1 MTDISN
7 LWFSAQ
13 KDCDYNLQFTDDN
26 IHKDTLVYGYDKYNN
41 FHIHVKS
48 VTEPPYESYIGLP
61 EQMPIV
67 IHYHNHNATI
77 ENMYADSCS
86 KFRRL
91 ITKKIGVIAR
101 QILCEEINEISAT
114 VTQPVAAYRIE
125 FHKAKEMDIRSIKI
139 PEEYIMSDMLVYAE
153 DEDEKFNIHV
163 GSTNRNDVKH
173 KSDERLKA
181 IAVKI
186 VYDAEHKAIF
196 IYPTTDA
203 GDDVL
208 LKDICYNM
216 NNENILSLLK
226 ETRQLFKTKPNTK
239 SFDSLTIKELEALF
253 TRSQQINLLP
263 VCEISSDDEMH
274 AETLSFIK
282 TMVSQCFN
290 ISISDNEA
298 GLIFTVLLN
307 AKLNPKETDR

>member
-1 MTDISN
+1 MTDTLN

-13 KDCDYNLQFTDDN
+13 KDCDYNFQFIDAD
-26 IHKDTLVYGYDKYNN
+26 IHKDTLVYGYDKYDN
-41 FHIHVKS
+41 FHIHIKS
-48 VTEPPYESYIGLP
+48 VTEPPYESYKDAP

-67 IHYHNHNATI
+67 IHYHKHNATV

-86 KFRRL
+86 KFKRL
-91 ITKKIGVIAR
+91 ITEKIGIIAR
-101 QILCEEINEISAT
+101 QILCEEINEISPT
-114 VTQPVAAYRIE
+114 TTQSVAAYRIE

-139 PEEYIMSDMLVYAE
+139 PDEYIVSDMLVYAE

-173 KSDERLKA
+173 KSDERVRA

-186 VYDAEHKAIF
+186 AYDAEHKAIF

-203 GDDVL
+203 GDDEL
-208 LKDICYNM
+208 LNGICHDM
-216 NNENILSLLK
+216 SNENILSLLK
-226 ETRQLFKTKPNTK
+226 ETRQLFTAKPNIK
-239 SFDSLTIKELEALF
+239 SFDSLTIKELKTLF
-253 TRSQQINLLP
+253 TRNQQTNSSP
-263 VCEISSDDEMH
+263 VCEISSDDETH
-274 AETLSFIK
+274 TETLSFIK

-298 GLIFTVLLN
+298 GLILTVLLN
-307 AKLNPKETDR
+307 AKLHPKETDK

>member
-1 MTDISN
+1 MIDISN

-13 KDCDYNLQFTDDN
+13 KDCNYNFQFTDAN
-26 IHKDTLVYGYDKYNN
+26 IHKDTLVYGYDKYGN

-48 VTEPPYESYIGLP
+48 VTEPPYESYRDTP

-67 IHYHNHNATI
+67 IHYHNHNATV

-91 ITKKIGVIAR
+91 ITEKVGLIAR
-101 QILCEEINEISAT
+101 QILCEEINEISPIT
-114 VTQPVAAYRIE
+114 TQSVAAYRIE
-125 FHKAKEMDIRSIKI
+125 FHKAKEMDVRSIKI
-139 PEEYIMSDMLVYAE
+139 PDEYIVSDMLVYAE
-153 DEDEKFNIHV
+153 DENEKFNIHID
-163 GSTNRNDVKH
+163 STNRNDVKH
-173 KSDERLKA
+173 KPDERLRA

-186 VYDAEHKAIF
+186 VYDAERRAIF

-203 GDDVL
+203 GDNTL
-208 LKDICYNM
+208 LEDICCNM

-239 SFDSLTIKELEALF
+239 PFDSLTIKELETLF

-263 VCEISSDDEMH
+263 VCEISSDDETY

-290 ISISDNEA
+290 IGVSDNEA

-307 AKLNPKETDR
+307 AKLNPKETDK